1 MARYE
6 TIETNPTALRH
17 IASDISSYTDCQ
29 ICTLQDFLNIV
40 TSVEDEITTQ
50 AYKEAIERVR
60 YWLQRMEDLKRQ
72 SDEFA
77 AYLRDRAEKIELM
90 EKNNSF

>member
-1 MARYE
+1 MAHYE

-17 IASDISSYTDCQ
+17 IASDISSYTACQ
-29 ICTLQDFLNIV
+29 VGTLQDFLNIV

-60 YWLQRMEDLKRQ
+60 YWLHQMEDLKQQ
-72 SDEFA
+72 SDVFA
-77 AYLRDRAEKIELM
+77 SYLRDRAEKIESM
-90 EKNNSF
+90 EKR